1 MSDIGKAARRG
12 VVLLT
17 ALTGGLAQTVLAQ
30 EQNPPAA
37 APVEDGEIIY
47 SRDVH
52 HSIGATYI
60 PGETD
65 TAVTAPTSAII
76 DTIGLGLAPLTAS
89 EGANITASLPAAMEP
104 LGRAD
109 PQLTGGQGGVAGG
122 LGQFIVSQTASG
134 AGGSG
139 IGSAMGALT
148 VALESLSA
156 IGGGQP

>member
-12 VVLLT
+12 AVLLT
-17 ALTGGLAQTVLAQ
+17 ALTGGLAQPVLAQ
-30 EQNPPAA
+30 DQA

-52 HSIGATYI
+52 HTIGATYI

-76 DTIGLGLAPLTAS
+76 ETVGLGLAPLTDN
-89 EGANITASLPAAMEP
+89 EGAAITASLPAAMET
-104 LGRAD
+104 LGATD
-109 PQLTGGQGGVAGG
+109 MQLAGGQGGVAGG

-139 IGSAMGALT
+139 LSSAMSALT
-148 VALESLSA
+148 GALESLSA

>member
-1 MSDIGKAARRG
+1 MSDIGKAAKRG

-17 ALTGGLAQTVLAQ
+17 ALTGGLAQPVLAQ
-30 EQNPPAA
+30 QQPAPTA
-37 APVEDGEIIY
+37 APLEDGEIIY

-52 HSIGATYI
+52 HSIGAIYV

-76 DTIGLGLAPLTAS
+76 GAVGLGLAPLTDS

-104 LGRAD
+104 LGATEMH
-109 PQLTGGQGGVAGG
+109 LTGGQGGMAGG

-139 IGSAMGALT
+139 ISSAMSALT
-148 VALESLSA
+148 GALESLSA
-156 IGGGQP
+156 IGGGRP